1 MAARTYARV
10 LLVAAIGCRPAPVRA
25 PEPPAPVIR
34 VDAPTCV
41 AAEAVRTRVERVL
54 HEHDAERSGL
64 VVDVSVTPGDA
75 SADVALRVVRPRGD
89 VGLDRHYA
97 LSPADCASAPDLIAI
112 VVDRWL
118 TDFPEW
124 AQPPPPS
131 SSLPSPSRW
140 TDVLATVTVSG
151 IAPPLGVEGQLGALV
166 DRGGDGH
173 RFGLSGVVR
182 TGLPQDAG
190 DGRFRQIAL
199 LAGATWRRSIGAWE
213 LRAELRGGALR
224 VSGIGFFEN
233 DTSWLAWWE
242 VALFGGRAVS
252 FGAIGLELAA
262 TAQRDHAVTG
272 DGLVSQD
279 IPLIRLGLSGTFE
292 IR

>member
-1 MAARTYARV
+1 M
-10 LLVAAIGCRPAPVRA
+10 LLVVAIGCRPAPVRA
-25 PEPPAPVIR
+25 PEPPTPVIR

-41 AAEAVRTRVERVL
+41 AGDAVRTGVQRVL
-54 HEHDAERSGL
+54 HEHHAERSGL
-64 VVDVSVTPGDA
+64 VVDVAVTPGDET
-75 SADVALRVVRPRGD
+75 ADVALRVLRPRGD

-97 LSPADCASAPDLIAI
+97 LSPADCASAPDLIALA
-112 VVDRWL
+112 VDRWL
-118 TDFPEW
+118 TAFPEW
-124 AQPPPPS
+124 AEPPPPPPPS
-131 SSLPSPSRW
+131 PPPSRW
-140 TDVLATVTVSG
+140 TDVHATVTVSG
-151 IAPPLGVEGQLGALV
+151 MAPPLGVEGQLGALV

-173 RFGLSGVVR
+173 RFGLSGLVR

-199 LAGATWRRSIGAWE
+199 LAGAAWRLEIGAWE
-213 LRAELRGGALR
+213 LRGEVRGGALR

-233 DTSWLAWWE
+233 DASWLPWWE

-252 FGAIGLELAA
+252 FGAIGLEVAG

-272 DGLVSQD
+272 DGLVSED
-279 IPLIRLGLSGTFE
+279 IPLVRLGLSGTFQ

>member
-1 MAARTYARV
+1 MVAVRHALA
-10 LLVAAIGCRPAPVRA
+10 LLVVAVGCRPAPVRA
-25 PEPPAPVIR
+25 PEPVAPVIQ

-41 AAEAVRTRVERVL
+41 AGDAVRTAVRRVL
-54 HEHDAERSGL
+54 REHHAERSGL
-64 VVDVSVTPGDA
+64 VVDVAVTPGDET
-75 SADVALRVVRPRGD
+75 ADVALRVLRPRGD

-97 LSPADCASAPDLIAI
+97 LSPADCASAPDLIALA
-112 VVDRWL
+112 VDRWL
-118 TDFPEW
+118 TAFPEW
-124 AQPPPPS
+124 AEPPPS
-131 SSLPSPSRW
+131 SPPPSRR
-140 TDVLATVTVSG
+140 TDVLATAAVSG
-151 IAPPLGVEGQLGALV
+151 MAPPLGVEGQLGALV

-173 RFGLSGVVR
+173 RFGLSGLVR

-190 DGRFRQIAL
+190 DGQFRQIAL
-199 LAGATWRRSIGAWE
+199 LAGATWRRAVGAWE

-233 DTSWLAWWE
+233 DASWLPWWE

-252 FGAIGLELAA
+252 FGAIGLEVAG
-262 TAQRDHAVTG
+262 TAQRGHAVTR

-279 IPLIRLGLSGTFE
+279 IPLVRLGFSGTFQ